1 MSNLLDLIGPL
12 TLLDF
17 FMVFF
22 AVLSIGCVIM
32 FSSHHVWSDDRD
44 IILNVQ
50 CALCIPLLILYWGP
64 YVRYIP
70 FEYPEWFMELTSTNM
85 VVDTAAMIVWVICTT
100 IMLILDRRHHSKDS
114 KAGIHRTPKE
124 RNEKTEYQK
133 VADGYNR

>member
-1 MSNLLDLIGPL
+1 MSNLLDFIGPL

-50 CALCIPLLILYWGP
+50 CVLCIPLLILYWSP

-70 FEYPEWFMELTSTNM
+70 FEYPEWFVELTSRNM
-85 VVDTAAMIVWVICTT
+85 LVDTAAMIVWVICTA

-114 KAGIHRTPKE
+114 KAGIHRAPQG